1 MIVECNFAKLLDLLN
16 SDKVFSLEAAR
27 IIEDISLIRVF
38 FFLLIVH
45 HYDVIVLP

>member
-1 MIVECNFAKLLDLLN
+1 MECNFAKLVDLLN

-38 FFLLIVH
+38 FFLFFSILFF
-45 HYDVIVLP
+45 